1 MLDHPIVLVDRER
14 VGLFSCLEDIKSLFT
29 SAVVYHDN
37 GGVPWKRVRLG
48 DTAIGITPLG
58 PAAIWHKQVRNETE
72 DEVQQRITKLRNA
85 NAVQLGAEFK
95 RVMDGLRMGSIAE
108 RALWCIHQSVLESGT
123 SLMTIAD
130 TKIKAAIW
138 GTHAIPRHWRTVIRE
153 VMRGLQYLHVA
164 DWSDDP
170 GTCHF
175 GSDSGLIL
183 HFGDLRGD
191 PLDKCDDVCRSRNP
205 GPHHHF
211 QVEIGPGFLGVLER
225 LGKLADDGS
234 RSYQFNKKP
243 RKGKNL
249 VTLNSTGKSNRL
261 VSVYLPARIGEPQAC
276 KKLSSEQRG
285 LLQAFYREGTRAAKD
300 AATDAGPFEVSD
312 GDRIRNFSGKDPTSC
327 PYLDEEGAHV
337 GFNGNVKRK
346 GLGYK
351 LRSPGGWLVK
361 AGYAVDRI
369 ADFLDDLGEL
379 AEMLGL
385 IVVGINRDQAWF
397 DLKKLK
403 QLAASPV
410 GLITLDRV
418 HVRIHAKADFL
429 CRWNQFFGWHSGAE
443 VRTETPIARVT
454 ELAHKLKE
462 HNISIRRFAK
472 ECLHKH
478 HTYVLRLFKQDETRW
493 PAGLLQTG
501 HDWVDH
507 QPLVSAG
514 ICTGGKRGNHKHQEP
529 DTRPTVEVAVDYLK
543 RGWTVIPQQRGA
555 KCPCIKWKQFQDRL
569 PTKDEVCDWFARWPK
584 AGIALVLGP
593 VSNVFVIDVDGR
605 EAHEALLDHL
615 HGKEPVAVKA
625 LSGSHE
631 PYRYHLYFQHPD
643 LPTKAKATPW
653 HPKLEFRGHGGI
665 LVMPPSIHKS
675 GKAYVWSDG
684 RSPDDLE
691 LPTLP
696 VEILKSLKPKTTP
709 PTPKTANMLKQSIN
723 LTGIDASA
731 STLLFLK
738 GKHAEGPGWN
748 GKLFQAACDL
758 HGRGL
763 SRKKA
768 EPLLLAGA
776 CPWNQGEL
784 ESAMRTISSAYA
796 APRAAGLK

>member
-1 MLDHPIVLVDRER
+1 MLDHDVLLADRER
-14 VGLFSCLEDIKSLFT
+14 VGLFFSLEQIKRLLEAAPIIF
-29 SAVVYHDN
+29 DDD
-37 GGVPWKRVRLG
+37 GIPWKNARWG
-48 DTAIGITPLG
+48 NSSIGITPLG
-58 PAAIWHKQVRNETE
+58 FSSIWHEESRGEADGE
-72 DEVQQRITKLRNA
+72 FQQRRANLQNMTLPQIEVEFIGVIRRLR
-85 NAVQLGAEFK
+85 L
-95 RVMDGLRMGSIAE
+95 GSIAE
-108 RALWCIHQSVLESGT
+108 RALWCVQSSILSTASSVT
-123 SLMTIAD
+123 TIAD
-130 TKIKAAIW
+130 ELFKRMIW
-138 GTHAIPRHWRTVIRE
+138 GRHVPRHWRSDLQN
-153 VMRGLQYLHVA
+153 VMRGLRLLHVT
-164 DWSDDP
+164 DWSDP
-170 GTCHF
+170 PATNRF
-175 GSDSGLIL
+175 GAESALIMY
-183 HFGDLRGD
+183 FGDLRRD
-191 PLDKCDDVCRSRNP
+191 PLDVCGNACRGLDHGR
-205 GPHHHF
+205 HHHY
-211 QVEIGPGFLGVLER
+211 QVAVGPSFLGVLER
-225 LGKLADDGS
+225 FGKAADDGV
-234 RSYQFNKKP
+234 RSYQFNKRQ
-243 RKGKNL
+243 RKGKDL
-249 VTLNSTGKSNRL
+249 VTLSSTGKTDRL
-261 VSVYLPARIGEPQAC
+261 VSVYLPARIGDPQAC
-276 KKLSSEQRG
+276 KKLSSEERG
-285 LLQAFYREGTRAAKD
+285 LLQAIYREGTRAAKD
-300 AATDAGPFEVSD
+300 AAGDTGPFEVSD
-312 GDRIRNFSGKDPTSC
+312 GDRIRNFSGKQWTSC
-327 PYLDEEGAHV
+327 PYLDEESDHV
-337 GFNGNVKRK
+337 GFNGNRTRK
-346 GLGYK
+346 GLGYL

-443 VRTETPIARVT
+443 IRTETPIARVT

-514 ICTGGKRGNHKHQEP
+514 ICTGGKGGNHKHQEP

-605 EAHEALLDHL
+605 EAHEALLHHL
-615 HGKEPVAVKA
+615 HGKEPVAIKA

-631 PYRYHLYFQHPD
+631 PFRYHLYCQHPD
-643 LPTKAKATPW
+643 VPTKAKATPW

-675 GKAYVWSDG
+675 GKAYVWCDG
-684 RSPDDLE
+684 RSPDDMALSVVPLE
-691 LPTLP
+691 
-696 VEILKSLKPKTTP
+696 IFQALKPSSTP
-709 PTPKTANMLKQSIN
+709 PGPKTANVLKQIHDVSGIN
-723 LTGIDASA
+723 ASD
-731 STLLFLK
+731 STLRFLS
-738 GKHAEGPGWN
+738 GSYAEGPGWN

-776 CPWNQGEL
+776 CPWNQGEV

-796 APRAAGLK
+796 APRSAGLK